1 MLTPQRVLTFD
12 IGIRNLA
19 WCLLEKGV
27 ESGPG
32 TESGPWKIL
41 GWENYDL
48 LAGSPSEE
56 AKKKEAVLCGT
67 CKKKGTHWLSL
78 AGTREI
84 RCKKH
89 CPPDLPPLADLSG
102 NLLKGIP
109 GLPILR
115 ELVGPSSQFKKLK
128 KSDLVDQL
136 RKKYSLPVEKIKA
149 TKAIQTD
156 LGTIHTAL
164 QTFVAARSDLFRT
177 AGKILLEN
185 QPAFKNPTMKSIQIL
200 LFATIRAS
208 VLPGIASIGFV
219 NAGKKTKGALSVAIG
234 DKGYTDRKKASEARV
249 QAWFQKEMVTDKL
262 TWSEFLKGNHKKNDL
277 CDCLCMCLDALASK

>member
-1 MLTPQRVLTFD
+1 MLLPQRVLTFD

-19 WCLLEKGV
+19 WCLLEKDTG
-27 ESGPG
+27 SGLEPG
-32 TESGPWKIL
+32 PRLNTWKIL

-67 CKKKGTHWLSL
+67 CKKKGTHWL
-78 AGTREI
+78 GTEI

-89 CPPDLPPLADLSG
+89 CPPGFPPLADLSG

-109 GLPILR
+109 GLPILQS
-115 ELVGPSSQFKKLK
+115 LAGPQFKKLK

-136 RKKYSLPVEKIKA
+136 RKKYSLPIEKIKA

-177 AGKILLEN
+177 AGKIILEN

-200 LFATIRAS
+200 LFATIRTA

-219 NAGKKTKGALSVAIG
+219 NAGKKTKGALSVATG
-234 DKGYTDRKKASEARV
+234 DKGYADRKKASEARV
-249 QAWFQKEMVTDKL
+249 QAWFQKEAVADKL

-277 CDCLCMCLDALASK
+277 CDCLCMCLDAF